1 MSNLQSRAT
10 VKSELDRLT
19 LEFFR
24 SVSFTVGNVPDY
36 QHIPLFVEQGLLIK
50 NVGPIPD
57 NSTVSQFIAP
67 RHKSVRAGAL
77 TDFEESELSETTDT
91 FGSVVHRFSAN
102 QPRARNAHTG

>member
-77 TDFEESELSETTDT
+77 TDFEESELSETTAWRPLKALQST
-91 FGSVVHRFSAN
+91 GSPFS
-102 QPRARNAHTG
+102 

>member
-36 QHIPLFVEQGLLIK
+36 QHIHPLIVEQGLLIK
-50 NVGPIPD
+50 NVDPIPD
-57 NSTVSQFIAP
+57 V
-67 RHKSVRAGAL
+67 
-77 TDFEESELSETTDT
+77 
-91 FGSVVHRFSAN
+91 
-102 QPRARNAHTG
+102 